1 MMSRLYR
8 LLTRLLPPLLLL
20 FTWQRMLRRPAY
32 RAQWQERFGFVPRR
46 NDRPLWIHA
55 VSVGEGMAALPLI
68 RQLRER
74 HPDLPILVS
83 STTPTGR
90 ALLARELAGMV
101 TQVYLPYDL
110 PGAVRR
116 FLERSQPRLG
126 VLMETELWPN
136 LLQVARQRGIPM
148 MLLNGRLS
156 ARSLA
161 GYRRF
166 ASLFAPALAG
176 LDWVAA
182 QSPDDAQRFAELGAT
197 RVSVAGQMKL
207 DLQIDAGQRARGA
220 SWQERFAGRRV
231 WVFASTHPGEE
242 ELAWASLSSLR
253 KIEPKLLLVLIPRHP
268 ERGDALAEQLRSVG
282 LSAPRRSQGE
292 FPGADDPV
300 YLVDTLGELID
311 LYGAADLVWI
321 GGSFVARGG
330 HNPIEAA
337 AWGRPII
344 VGPHME
350 NFFDTLHSLQ
360 AADAICQVAS
370 AEEAVRRSAEYLAA
384 PDLARALGERA
395 ATWQAKQGGAVAR
408 ALAAIEERL

>member
-1 MMSRLYR
+1 MMPQLYR
-8 LLTRLLPPLLLL
+8 LLTWLLTPVLLL
-20 FTWQRMLRRPAY
+20 FTWQRILRRPVY
-32 RAQWQERFGFVPRR
+32 RAHWQERFGWVPRR
-46 NDRPLWIHA
+46 QDRPLWIHA

-74 HPDLPILVS
+74 HPDLPILVT

-90 ALLARELAGMV
+90 TLLARELSGMV
-101 TQVYLPYDL
+101 AQAYLPYDL
-110 PGAVRR
+110 PGAVQR

-126 VLMETELWPN
+126 VLMETELWPG
-136 LLQVARQRGIPM
+136 LLGAARQRGIPM

-176 LDWVAA
+176 LDWVGA
-182 QSPDDAQRFAELGAT
+182 QSSEDAQRFAELGAT
-197 RVSVAGQMKL
+197 DVRIQGQMKL
-207 DLQIDAGQRARGA
+207 DLQIGSGSRERAALWR
-220 SWQERFAGRRV
+220 ERFAGRRV

-242 ELAWASLSSLR
+242 ELAWNSLPTLR
-253 KIEPKLLLVLIPRHP
+253 KIEPQLLLVLIPRHP
-268 ERGDALAEQLRSVG
+268 ERGDALAEQLRSIG
-282 LSAPRRSQGE
+282 LSASRRSQRQ
-292 FPGADDPV
+292 FPGPDDPV

-337 AWGRPII
+337 AWGKPII

-350 NFFDTLHSLQ
+350 NFFDTLRSLQ
-360 AADAICQVAS
+360 AADGICQVAS
-370 AEEAVRRSAEYLAA
+370 AEEATRHSAEYLAA
-384 PDLARALGERA
+384 PKLARALGERA
-395 ATWQAKQGGAVAR
+395 ATWQAQQGGPVAR

>member
-1 MMSRLYR
+1 MMARLYR
-8 LLTRLLPPLLLL
+8 LLTCFLTPLLLL

-32 RAQWQERFGFVPRR
+32 RAHWQERFGFVRWR

-74 HPDLPILVS
+74 HPDLPILVT

-90 ALLARELAGMV
+90 VVVARELAGTV
-101 TQVYLPYDL
+101 TQAYLPYDL
-110 PGAVRR
+110 PGGVRR
-116 FLERSQPRLG
+116 FLQRSQPRLG

-136 LLQVARQRGIPM
+136 LLRGARQRGIPM

-166 ASLFAPALAG
+166 ASLFAPALSG
-176 LDWVAA
+176 LDWVGA
-182 QSPDDAQRFAELGAT
+182 QSPEDAQRFAELGAT
-197 RVSVAGQMKL
+197 RVSVQGQMKL
-207 DLQIDAGQRARGA
+207 DLQIDVGQRERAA
-220 SWQERFAGRRV
+220 SWRERFADRRV

-242 ELAWASLSSLR
+242 ELAWDALPSLR
-253 KIEPKLLLVLIPRHP
+253 KIEPQLLLVLIPRHP
-268 ERGDALAEQLRSVG
+268 ERGDALAEQLQNDG
-282 LSAPRRSQGE
+282 LSVRRRSRGQ
-292 FPGADDPV
+292 FPGPDDSV

-337 AWGRPII
+337 AWGKPII

-350 NFFDTLHSLQ
+350 NFFETLRSLQ
-360 AADAICQVAS
+360 AADAICQVED
-370 AEEAVRRSAEYLAA
+370 AEEAARRSAEYLAA
-384 PDLARALGERA
+384 PNLAHALGGRA
-395 ATWQAKQGGAVAR
+395 ATWQAQQGGAVAR